1 MASGEVKTYGSDK
14 RFLEKHIEVVELAAG
29 DKRLLATPTLQ
40 GRVLTSS
47 ADGGEGY
54 SFAWLNYPLIA
65 SGQPLAH
72 VNNYGGEDRFWLGPE
87 GGQYS
92 LFFPGGTDF
101 SFAQWQT
108 PAAID
113 TEKWET
119 VRQDGG
125 RVTFGKDASIEN
137 TAGVVLDMRLERDV
151 ELLTDD
157 QTECAMEGPL
167 PAGVSAVAFRTVNR
181 LTNRGSFAWDRSTGM
196 PSIWLIGQFAPSHD
210 TTMIIPLRQAP
221 GAVVNDAYFGK
232 IPADRLRVTEDALY
246 YRGDGQMRGKIGIPP
261 EMTIPVCGAL
271 DRVNGVL
278 TIVKFDFDPARVT
291 YVNSMWEHQDDPF
304 RGDVINAYNDG
315 PLEDGSIMGPFFELE
330 SSSPAAELKPGETML
345 HTRTTIHLRGPVD
358 VLEKLSARLLEQKQ
372 P

>member
-1 MASGEVKTYGSDK
+1 MGAATYGEAK
-14 RFLEKHIEVVELAAG
+14 RFLEQHVRTVELTAG
-29 DKRLLATPTLQ
+29 GKRLLASPTLQ

-47 ADGGEGY
+47 ADGEEGY
-54 SFAWLNYPLIA
+54 SFAWLNQPLIA
-65 SGQPLAH
+65 SGRRLEH
-72 VNNYGGEDRFWLGPE
+72 VNNFGGEDRFWLGPE
-87 GGQYS
+87 GGQFS
-92 LFFPGGTDF
+92 LFFPAGTDF

-113 TEKWET
+113 TEEWET
-119 VRQDGG
+119 VAGDGG

-151 ELLTDD
+151 ELLSDD
-157 QTECAMEGPL
+157 QTAGALEGPL
-167 PAGVSAVAFRTVNR
+167 PEGVVAVAFRTVNR

-196 PSIWLIGQFAPSHD
+196 PSIWLIGQFAPSQD

-221 GAVVNDAYFGK
+221 GAEVNDSYFGK
-232 IPADRLRVTEDALY
+232 IPADRLRVTDRALY

-261 EMTIPVCGAL
+261 EMTIPVCGAI

-278 TIVKFDFDPARVT
+278 TIVKFDFDPTRAT
-291 YVNSMWEHQDDPF
+291 YVNSMWEHQQDPF

-330 SSSPAAELKPGETML
+330 SSSPAAELAPGETML

-358 VLEKLSARLLEQKQ
+358 ALEKLSERLLEQK